1 MSTST
6 TEAPREGKNRV
17 LQSLRI
23 ALHVMFAFLLLFGLA
38 RYVWGSSDTPS
49 TAPVVCTVV
58 AAILLGGVY
67 MVGTVW
73 ENRYA
78 RAVRAGRRT
87 PRGTPRR
94 FAPWWL
100 ACVTVLW
107 LALLL
112 ISGNFVWVVFP
123 LMFLYLHLL
132 RLWQGIIAV
141 GVLWLASSLIPVAQL
156 AQAGHSE
163 QIAAGSL
170 VGPFLGAVLAVV
182 ISTAYRALHEE
193 AVHHRHVAE
202 ALRRTQDELAEK
214 EHRSG
219 RLEERE
225 RLAREIH
232 DTVAQGLSSIVL
244 MSRATSASLAEG
256 RTEEASARI
265 DAIGKTASESLD
277 EARRFVT
284 DLSSPELSES
294 VIAALKAI
302 CERTQD
308 RAAASGSNLR
318 CELRVEG
325 GDATSV
331 PEPVG
336 SALVRAAQGSLA
348 NVLEHAQAGIA
359 VVTLAVWDAEV
370 TLDIFDDG
378 RGFTPEREIQQA
390 PSRGYGIQGLRR
402 RVETLGGSLSIDSS
416 PGEGTVLGIRI
427 PLTSALAPS
436 ETSGE
441 A

>member
-6 TEAPREGKNRV
+6 SEAPREGQNRV

-23 ALHVMFAFLLLFGLA
+23 ALHVMFAFLLLFGLV
-38 RYVWGSSDTPS
+38 RYIWGASDTPS
-49 TAPVVCTVV
+49 TAPAVCAIVV
-58 AAILLGGVY
+58 AVLLGTVY

-78 RAVRAGRRT
+78 RAVRAGRR
-87 PRGTPRR
+87 PSRGTPRR

-100 ACVTVLW
+100 ACVTLLW
-107 LALLL
+107 FALLL

-123 LMFLYLHLL
+123 LMFLFLHLL

-141 GVLWLASSLIPVAQL
+141 IILWIAASLIPVAQL
-156 AQAGHSE
+156 TQSGQAG
-163 QIAAGSL
+163 QVNAGGL
-170 VGPFLGAVLAVV
+170 VGPFLGAVLAIV

-193 AVHHRHVAE
+193 ALHHLHVAE
-202 ALRRTQDELAEK
+202 ALRLTQDELAEK
-214 EHRSG
+214 EHQSG

-244 MSRATSASLAEG
+244 MSRAASSSLADM
-256 RTEEASARI
+256 RTEEAAARVK
-265 DAIGKTASESLD
+265 AIGKTASESLD
-277 EARRFVT
+277 EARRFVK
-284 DLSSPELSES
+284 DLSSPELSDS
-294 VIAALKAI
+294 VIAALTAI

-308 RAAASGSNLR
+308 RATASGSRLR

-325 GDATSV
+325 GDATTL

-348 NVLEHAQAGIA
+348 NVLEHAEASIA

-378 RGFTPEREIQQA
+378 RGFAPDRDVQDI
-390 PSRGYGIQGLRR
+390 PSRGYGIKGLQRR
-402 RVETLGGSLSIDSS
+402 LETLGGSLSIDSS
-416 PGEGTVLGIRI
+416 PGEGTALGIRI
-427 PLTSALAPS
+427 PLTSALTPS
-436 ETSGE
+436 ETPGE
-441 A
+441 E